1 MRYLQPPPNH
11 PVAKFSRGF
20 TLVELLVVIAIIGVL
35 VALLLP
41 AVQAAREAARRMRC
55 TNNIKQLTLACHNF
69 EDTYKTLPYGRK
81 YDIWDTYTWTQL
93 TLPYIEQ
100 KAIHENY
107 WTLNQM
113 PYSTAY
119 PGPIGPIGDDPR
131 LRLARHSVVPTWNC
145 PSDLGI
151 KRNEFST
158 AAYGFIRGNY
168 RGCVGSGDLYGNA
181 PAAASGTNWGL
192 GAFSA
197 KSGQSIDVGAAVP
210 TMGCKLAEI
219 TDGTANTL
227 LISEGISNAVEPG
240 WGGPIGEMIYGNIG
254 GALFNATLPP
264 NSTVA
269 DQVIG
274 PCPQSAGDTRY
285 KAPCNS
291 VGGSAWYT
299 PSAATAHAAARSF
312 HPVGAVVS
320 FADGSTR
327 FVSNSV
333 DLNVW
338 RAAGTRDGGE
348 SLPLP

>member
-1 MRYLQPPPNH
+1 MAARHFVRSPQRKPN
-11 PVAKFSRGF
+11 VSGF

-41 AVQAAREAARRMRC
+41 AVQAAREAGRRIRC

-81 YDIWDTYTWTQL
+81 YDVWDTYTWTQL

-100 KAIHENY
+100 RAIFENY
-107 WTLNQM
+107 WTLPLT

-131 LRLARHSVVPTWNC
+131 LRQARHTVVPTWNC
-145 PSDLGI
+145 PTDLGI
-151 KRNEFST
+151 KKNEFGT

-168 RGCVGSGDLYGNA
+168 RGCVGSGDMYGL
-181 PAAASGTNWGL
+181 PPTGVTGSNWSL
-192 GAFSA
+192 GPFSS
-197 KSGQSIDVGAAVP
+197 KQTQSIDITAAVQ

-254 GALFNATLPP
+254 GALFNSTLTP

-269 DQVIG
+269 DQVYG
-274 PCPQSAGDTRY
+274 PCPASAGDTRY
-285 KAPCNS
+285 KAPCVMIANS
-291 VGGSAWYT
+291 QWYQ
-299 PSAATAHAAARSF
+299 PSSLGAHAAARSF
-312 HPVGAVVS
+312 HPGGVVVS
-320 FADGSTR
+320 LADGSTR
-327 FVSNSV
+327 FVTNSV
-333 DLNVW
+333 DLNIW

-348 SLPLP
+348 AVPLP